1 MRPEIDEVIQ
11 NGVVEYQGVQLV
23 RLKPG
28 TKVYRVFDDIDAFN
42 NGGYWTFELP
52 SSKANFYRNTAVR
65 PEWNGGTKYVELTVP
80 SEGLPVWRGNA
91 ANQRILNEI
100 DDWTLLGGGEQVFIP
115 YDIRTNHPDFL
126 TWLDNP
132 VGNAKTWTD

>member
-1 MRPEIDEVIQ
+1 M
-11 NGVVEYQGVQLV
+11 
-23 RLKPG
+23 
-28 TKVYRVFDDIDAFN
+28 
-42 NGGYWTFELP
+42 
-52 SSKANFYRNTAVR
+52 
-65 PEWNGGTKYVELTVP
+65 TVP

-100 DDWTLLGGGEQVFIP
+100 DDWTLLGGGEQVLIP

-132 VGNAKTWTD
+132 VGSAKTWTD